1 MTIKQPGPGGAASA
15 VSGLLRPMEVAS
27 RLPRLL
33 GGLAGAG
40 CDALLVTS
48 LTNIRYLTGFTGSA
62 AMLMVTGTGSTL
74 TTDGRYRT
82 QAAEQLGAAGV
93 GATIEIG
100 PPADQ
105 HAALASVA
113 RRLGA
118 RPKVG
123 LEAGS
128 ITWAAKRNL
137 ETVMAGAELVATAGL
152 VEGLRRVKDGG
163 EQDRIETAAAIADA
177 ALAEVVGMVADGRT
191 ESELA
196 LALDTAMRRLG
207 AYSSAFETI
216 VAAGPNGAKPHSRP
230 TGRPIRPGEMVVIDF
245 GATVDG
251 YRSDMTRTVC
261 HGAPAGSEA
270 RRMYE
275 VVLASQAAGVA
286 AVRPGRKA
294 AEVDR
299 ACRSVIAEAG
309 WADAFVHGTG
319 HGVGIDIH
327 EAPAV
332 SATSADTL
340 EEASVVT
347 VEPGVYLPGEG
358 GVRIEDTVVV
368 TAEGCRTVTRYPKDL
383 ILA

>member
-1 MTIKQPGPGGAASA
+1 
-15 VSGLLRPMEVAS
+15 MEVAS
-27 RLPRLL
+27 RIPRLL
-33 GGLAGAG
+33 ESLAGAG
-40 CDALLVTS
+40 CDGLLVTS

-62 AMLMVTGTGSTL
+62 GMLMVTAAGATL

-82 QAAEQLGAAGV
+82 QAAEQLEGAGV
-93 GATIEIG
+93 GASIEIG

-105 HAALASVA
+105 NAALATVA
-113 RRLGA
+113 RRLGG
-118 RPKVG
+118 RPNVG

-152 VEGLRRVKDGG
+152 VESLRRVKDGG
-163 EQDRIETAAAIADA
+163 EQDRIEAAAAIADA
-177 ALAEVVGMVADGRT
+177 ALAEVVGMARDGRT

-207 AYSSAFETI
+207 AHSSAFETI
-216 VAAGPNGAKPHSRP
+216 VAAGPNGAKPHARP
-230 TGRPIRPGEMVVIDF
+230 TSRPIRPGEMVVIDF

-261 HGAPAGSEA
+261 FGPPAGSEA

-286 AVRPGRKA
+286 AVRPGLEA

-309 WADAFVHGTG
+309 WADFFVHGTG

-332 SATSADTL
+332 SATSTDTL

-368 TAEGCRTVTRYPKDL
+368 TAEGCRALTRYPKDL

>member
-1 MTIKQPGPGGAASA
+1 MTAGPEAAPRTA
-15 VSGLLRPMEVAS
+15 RPAPMRAMDVAS
-27 RLPRLL
+27 RLPRLRNR
-33 GGLAGAG
+33 LAGAG

-48 LTNIRYLTGFTGSA
+48 LANIRYLIGFTGSA
-62 AMLMVTGTGSTL
+62 ALLMVTAAGSTL

-82 QAAEQLGAAGV
+82 QATEQLGAAGV
-93 GATIEIG
+93 GAAIEIG

-105 HAALASVA
+105 HAALATLA
-113 RRLGA
+113 GRLGG

-137 ETVMAGAELVATAGL
+137 ETVMVGAELVATAGL
-152 VEGLRRVKDGG
+152 VENLRRVKDAG
-163 EQDRIETAAAIADA
+163 EQDRIEAAAAIADA
-177 ALAEVVGMVADGRT
+177 ALAKVVGMVGDGRS

-207 AYSSAFETI
+207 AHSSAFETI
-216 VAAGPNGAKPHSRP
+216 VAAGPNGAKPHARP
-230 TGRPIRPGEMVVIDF
+230 TSRPIRPGEMVVIDF

-261 HGAPAGSEA
+261 CGQPTGSKA